1 MVIIR
6 YYVYIRVF
14 NWQMYLEIIEFGDSP
29 IFCSL
34 FIILKLTICLMYVD
48 TSRPKLGIP

>member
-1 MVIIR
+1 MVIVW

-14 NWQMYLEIIEFGDSP
+14 NCQMYLEIIEFGDSL
-29 IFCSL
+29 IYCSS

-48 TSRPKLGIP
+48 TSRPELGIY